1 VPFDLDELLDAADA
15 EPRNPNEE
23 VRLGL
28 VVPAPALSSAMVA
41 ELEKRA
47 REEIVPIEFEET
59 DEETGETT
67 TVWA

>member
-1 VPFDLDELLDAADA
+1 MPFDLDELLDAADS

-28 VVPAPALSSAMVA
+28 VVPAPAPSSAAVA
-41 ELEKRA
+41 ELERCA

-59 DEETGETT
+59 DEETGQT
-67 TVWA
+67 TVTVA